1 MTARAAEIQRET
13 AETRIRLALTLDGEG
28 RAQVATGVPFL
39 DHMLTL
45 FARHG
50 LFDLE
55 VAATGDLEVDLHHT
69 VEDVG
74 ICLGQAIARAV
85 GDKAGIS
92 RYGTFTL
99 PMDETLVMASLDL
112 SGRPYFVEDLELGGR
127 WIGTFDAELVREFF
141 QAVAANAAMNLHL
154 HQIRGGNAH
163 HIAEAAFKAFG
174 RALDAAT
181 RHDPRVHGVP
191 STKGVL

>member
-1 MTARAAEIQRET
+1 MSARQAVIERET
-13 AETRIRLALTLDGEG
+13 AETQIRLALNLDGEG

-55 VAATGDLEVDLHHT
+55 VAAAGDLDVDLHHT

-74 ICLGQAIARAV
+74 ICLGMAITRAV
-85 GDKAGIS
+85 GDKKGIA

-99 PMDETLVMASLDL
+99 PMDEVLMMASLDL
-112 SGRPYFVEDLELGGR
+112 SGRVFFVENLEIDGR
-127 WIGTFDAELVREFF
+127 WIGTFDAELTREFF

-154 HQIRGGNAH
+154 HQFRGGNAH
-163 HIAEAAFKAFG
+163 HVVEAAFKAFG

>member
-1 MTARAAEIQRET
+1 MSARQAVIERET
-13 AETRIRLALTLDGEG
+13 AETKIRLVLDLDGEG
-28 RAQVATGVPFL
+28 RVQVATGVPFL

-45 FARHG
+45 LARHG

-55 VAATGDLEVDLHHT
+55 VAATGDLDVDLHHT

-74 ICLGQAIARAV
+74 ICLGIAIARAV
-85 GDKAGIS
+85 GDKKGIA
-92 RYGTFTL
+92 RYGSFTL
-99 PMDETLVMASLDL
+99 PMDEVLMMASLDL
-112 SGRPYFVEDLELGGR
+112 SGRGFFVEDLSIDGR
-127 WIGTFDAELVREFF
+127 WIGTFDAELAREFF
-141 QAVAANAAMNLHL
+141 QAVAANAAMNLHF

-163 HIAEAAFKAFG
+163 HVVEAAFKAFG

>member
-1 MTARAAEIQRET
+1 MSSRIAAIERET
-13 AETRIRLALTLDGEG
+13 AETRIRLVLNLDGEG

-74 ICLGQAIARAV
+74 ICLGQAIARAA
-85 GDKAGIS
+85 GDKKGIA

-99 PMDETLVMASLDL
+99 PMDEVLMMASLDL
-112 SGRPYFVEDLELGGR
+112 SGRVFFVENLEIDGR
-127 WIGTFDAELVREFF
+127 WIGTFDAELTREFF
-141 QAVAANAAMNLHL
+141 QAVAAHAAMNLHL
-154 HQIRGGNAH
+154 QQFRGGNAH
-163 HIAEAAFKAFG
+163 HVVEAAFKAFG

>member
-1 MTARAAEIQRET
+1 MTPRRAEIERATEET
-13 AETRIRLALTLDGEG
+13 QIRLVLNLDGEG

-69 VEDVG
+69 VEDIG
-74 ICLGQAIARAV
+74 ICLGQAIARAL
-85 GDKAGIS
+85 GDKAGIT
-92 RYGTFTL
+92 RYGSFTL
-99 PMDETLVMASLDL
+99 PMDEVLVLASLDL
-112 SGRPYFVEDLELGGR
+112 SGRTYFVENLDLNGR
-127 WIGTFDAELVREFF
+127 WIGTFDAELTRDFF

-154 HQIRGGNAH
+154 CQLRGGNAH
-163 HIAEAAFKAFG
+163 HLVEAVFKAFA

-181 RHDPRVHGVP
+181 RHDPRVKGIP

>member
-1 MTARAAEIQRET
+1 VSRTARIERKTSET
-13 AETRIRLALTLDGEG
+13 DVQLRLELDGSG
-28 RAQVATGVPFL
+28 QATVATGVGFL

-55 VAATGDLEVDLHHT
+55 VAAAGDLEVDQHHT

-85 GDKAGIS
+85 GDKQGIV
-92 RYGTFTL
+92 RYGSAVV
-99 PMDETLVMASLDL
+99 PMDEALVLASLDL
-112 SGRPYFVEDLELGGR
+112 SGRPFLACDLKVNER
-127 WIGTFDAELVREFF
+127 TIGAFDAELVPEFF
-141 QAVAANAAMNLHL
+141 RAVANNGLLTLHL
-154 HQIRGGNAH
+154 RELAGENGH
-163 HIAEAAFKAFG
+163 HLVEAAFKAFA
-174 RALDAAT
+174 RALDQAT
-181 RHDPRVHGVP
+181 HRDDRVTGVP

>member
-1 MTARAAEIQRET
+1 VPRAATIDRAT
-13 AETRIRLALTLDGEG
+13 AETEIHLTLRLDGSG
-28 RAQVATGVPFL
+28 QAKVATGVGFL

-55 VAATGDLEVDLHHT
+55 VAAKGDLEVDQHHT

-74 ICLGQAIARAV
+74 ICLGQAIAAAA
-85 GDKAGIS
+85 GDKRGIA
-92 RYGTFTL
+92 RYGSATI
-99 PMDETLVMASLDL
+99 PMDEALVLASLDL
-112 SGRPYFVEDLELGGR
+112 SGRPFLACDLDLNGR
-127 WIGTFDAELVREFF
+127 TIGQFDAELVPEFF
-141 QAVAANAAMNLHL
+141 RAVATNAQLALHL
-154 HQIRGGNAH
+154 RQFAGENGH
-163 HIAEAAFKAFG
+163 HLVEAAFKAFA

-181 RHDPRVHGVP
+181 RLDERVQGVP

>member
-1 MTARAAEIQRET
+1 MSRSATIERKT
-13 AETRIRLALTLDGEG
+13 AETEVRLRLELDGTG
-28 RAQVATGVPFL
+28 AAQVTTGVGFL

-55 VAATGDLEVDLHHT
+55 VAATGDLVVDQHHT

-74 ICLGQAIARAV
+74 ICLGQAVSQAV
-85 GDKAGIS
+85 GDKRGIT
-92 RYGTFTL
+92 RYGSATV
-99 PMDETLVMASLDL
+99 PMDEALVLCALDL
-112 SGRPYFVEDLELGGR
+112 SGRPFLACDLQVQGR
-127 WIGTFDAELVREFF
+127 AIGAFDAELVPEFF
-141 QAVAANAAMNLHL
+141 RAVAANALLTLHL
-154 HQIRGGNAH
+154 RQLAGENGH
-163 HIAEAAFKAFG
+163 HLVEAAFKAFA

-181 RHDPRVHGVP
+181 RPDPRVEGVP